1 MKTTTVKSE
10 KDYREM
16 IEATKKKLNITK
28 VASVVLWVAVLV
40 SLLFLSLEI
49 LPDTLDDN
57 TFFSVYFL
65 CVIFSVVMSMSITI
79 TVLGPVVEML
89 RHRIKTYNNAIY
101 ELRNK

>member
-16 IEATKKKLNITK
+16 IETTKKKLNITK

-65 CVIFSVVMSMSITI
+65 CVIFSVIMSMSITI
-79 TVLGPVVEML
+79 TVLSPVVEML
-89 RHRIKTYNNAIY
+89 RNRIKTYNNAIY
-101 ELRNK
+101 EWRKK